1 MDDLQTL
8 LQVAQTAGLW
18 IVFAWL
24 YLDERKQHAK
34 TRQDM
39 SDRVRQAKDA
49 HMSDLREIAG
59 MRVELNRVAGII
71 QSQQPQQSQQM
82 K

>member
-1 MDDLQTL
+1 MDDIQTL
-8 LQVAQTAGLW
+8 LQAAQTMGLW

-24 YLDERKQHAK
+24 YLDERKQHSK

-39 SDRVRQAKDA
+39 SDRVRAAKDA

-59 MRVELNRVAGII
+59 MRADLNRVAGII
-71 QSQQPQQSQQM
+71 TQTERQQQM